1 MARNAPV
8 TEEQPDA
15 LPSAAIATQS
25 NLNRLSSLESQR
37 SSIILPNSGAIPAHT
52 DLYRDYSA
60 NMELVAVEAN
70 GVGSSVIDQ
79 GKACLWIL
87 RFWVCLYK
95 VHDDFWSRLRVGH
108 LCSY

>member
-1 MARNAPV
+1 MCGRSVARNAPL

-15 LPSAAIATQS
+15 LPSAAIATLS

-37 SSIILPNSGAIPAHT
+37 SSIILPKSGAIPAPT
-52 DLYRDYSA
+52 DLCRDHST

-70 GVGSSVIDQ
+70 GVGNRVIDR

-87 RFWVCLYK
+87 RFLGVFVQSAW
-95 VHDDFWSRLRVGH
+95 
-108 LCSY
+108 